1 MPEHIKSFIFVLL
14 FSIIIF
20 LFSKSTALSIT
31 TKENFSRRCKL
42 WLGLTSI
49 IFITH
54 SIALYIFLAAPLLLL
69 TAANEKNKVS
79 LFFFLILALPFT
91 SVDVPAFGV
100 VNFLFTVDP
109 IRFLELIILLPLFFK
124 LLQRNDS
131 IRFLKI
137 TSDKYIFAYLLWT
150 VLLLFLTSTMTNTLR
165 FIFYVFIDVFLPYYV
180 ISRSLK
186 NTQDFKDALFAFVV
200 SCSVIAII
208 GIFEFLKSWL
218 LYNSLTHILGISRGI
233 GGYLRRGD
241 SLRVMASTGY
251 PLVFGYLLVIC
262 LGFFLVIQKHIKNR
276 IVRGIWLALILVA
289 LIASQARGPWV
300 GAIILTCI
308 FILTG
313 TKILTN
319 LFALA
324 MAGGLTLGGLAVTP
338 FGEKIINSLPFIGT
352 SEQFNVTYR
361 QLLIENSL
369 KLVLHNPIFGVPNV
383 LEELKGMKQG
393 EGIVDIVN
401 TYVSIAL
408 SSGLVGLILFISFF
422 VTITFGI
429 YQAMRNV
436 VNINDELHLIGRSLL
451 GSLIAILIMIG
462 TVSSVSF
469 IPVTYW
475 SVAGLGMAYVRI
487 VRRALEDSNTQVKLK
502 NEKGVY
508 NDMCL
513 TT

>member
-1 MPEHIKSFIFVLL
+1 MPEHIRSYLFVLI
-14 FSIIIF
+14 FSTLIF
-20 LFSKSTALSIT
+20 LLTKSTAVLIT
-31 TKENFSRRCKL
+31 TGENFSRRCIL

-54 SIALYIFLAAPLLLL
+54 SMFLYLFLAGSIILF
-69 TAANEKNKVS
+69 TTTNEKNKVA
-79 LFFFLILALPFT
+79 LFFFFFLALPFT
-91 SVDVPAFGV
+91 SVDVPAFGL

-109 IRFLELIILLPLFFK
+109 VRFLEIIILLPLFFK
-124 LLQRNDS
+124 LLQKKDS
-131 IRFLKI
+131 IRFLKM

-150 VLLLFLTSTMTNTLR
+150 ILLLFLTSTLTNTLR
-165 FIFYVFIDVFLPYYV
+165 FIFYVFIDIFLPYYV

-186 NTQDFKDALFAFVV
+186 NTQDFKDALFSFVV

-208 GIFEFLKSWL
+208 GIFEFFKSWL
-218 LYNSLTHILGISRGI
+218 LYNSLTHILGVSRGI
-233 GGYLRRGD
+233 GDYLRRGD

-262 LGFFLVIQKHIKNR
+262 LGFFLVIQKHITNR
-276 IVRGIWLALILVA
+276 IVRGIWLAIILVA

-300 GAIILTCI
+300 GAIVMIFI

-313 TKILTN
+313 TKILPN
-319 LFALA
+319 LFALTI
-324 MAGGLTLGGLAVTP
+324 AGGLTFGGLAVTP
-338 FGEKIINSLPFIGT
+338 FGEKIIRSLPFIGT

-361 QLLIENSL
+361 ELLIENSL

-401 TYVSIAL
+401 TYVGIAL
-408 SSGLVGLILFISFF
+408 SSGLVGLILFLSFF

-429 YQAMRNV
+429 YKAMRSIV
-436 VNINDELHLIGRSLL
+436 KINDELHLIGRSLL

-475 SVAGLGMAYVRI
+475 SVAGLGLAYIHI
-487 VRRALEDSNTQVKLK
+487 VRRILNDPKNIVKLN
-502 NEKGVY
+502 NEKDVY
-508 NDMCL
+508 NDMYL
-513 TT
+513 IS